1 MPPLASVAAIMKFS
15 VPVTVIMSVRMLAP
29 RSRFRP
35 VKTTN
40 ELTLVRSDLFR
51 FEPDWRVAAT
61 TERPDPLIDLSSEF
75 AFVDDLE
82 RLFPAGVPSL
92 RECDSL
98 RVRGAV
104 TFGADVTCR
113 GDVVV
118 DGPALVPDGAVIG
131 GQAAYPSGSGG

>member
-1 MPPLASVAAIMKFS
+1 MHV
-15 VPVTVIMSVRMLAP
+15 P

-51 FEPDWRVAAT
+51 FEPDWRIAAT
-61 TERPDPLIDLSSEF
+61 SERPDPLIDLGPDF
-75 AFVDDLE
+75 AFMPNFE
-82 RLFPAGVPSL
+82 RRFAAGVPSL
-92 RECDSL
+92 RECTSL
-98 RVRGAV
+98 RVRGDV

-118 DGPALVPDGAVIG
+118 EGPALVPDGALLG
-131 GQAAYPSGSGG
+131 GQTAYPSGSGG